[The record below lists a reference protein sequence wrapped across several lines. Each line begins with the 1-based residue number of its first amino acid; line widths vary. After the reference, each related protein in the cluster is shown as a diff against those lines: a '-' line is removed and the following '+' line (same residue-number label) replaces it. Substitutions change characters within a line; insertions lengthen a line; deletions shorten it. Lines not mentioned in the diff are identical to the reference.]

1 MKNTKKNTTV
11 KDAAKFFWGK
21 KEFETALNTERENTQ
36 SEICMLSESFATNGS
51 FMIYSAGALE
61 FEPVKNS
68 RYCDLPRERID
79 PVIMPYI
86 SASVCAKVPAPL
98 FGHLAAGH
106 SKKIFL
112 AAAGRWCSFVA
123 NDVDNGMHVEDGA
136 SMGDFFNLGG
146 IKATF
151 DGDEI
156 AKIFKKFKVEGV
168 EICRPSKGCDF
179 MRFYVTFKG
188 AKFTAVLIKCYR
200 DDYAADFEDE
210 AAALVSDWAA
220 EDESS
225 APAPAGRDLGLYP
238 DRKNAQAFH

>member
-1 MKNTKKNTTV
+1 MKKNKKNTTV
-11 KDAAKFFWGK
+11 KDAARNFWGMR
-21 KEFETALNTERENTQ
+21 EFETALKTERENIE
-36 SEICMLSESFATNGS
+36 SDICMLSDSFATNGS

-68 RYCDLPRERID
+68 RYCDLPRERIK

-98 FGHLAAGH
+98 FGHLAVGH

-112 AAAGRWCSFVA
+112 AASGRWCSFVA

-151 DGDEI
+151 DGEEI
-156 AKIFKKFKVEGV
+156 AKIFKKFKVDGV
-168 EICRPSKGCDF
+168 EICRPSKGTDF
-179 MRFYVTFKG
+179 IRFHVTFKG
-188 AKFTAVLIKCYR
+188 AKFTAVLLKCSR
-200 DDYAADFEDE
+200 DDYASDFEDE
-210 AAALVSDWAA
+210 AAELASDWDAK
-220 EDESS
+220 ESKENFKDE
-225 APAPAGRDLGLYP
+225 AYAMVV
-238 DRKNAQAFH
+238 